1 MIPTSSQIRLFRTRK
16 HYQLRLDRN
25 FSRQVSSSRFHWLHS
40 NKSSSKPPTSAI
52 KVILKKLAPAFRSL
66 CLYPRWSPFYQES
79 LRAPLRP
86 ANAQRAT
93 HTESPSLRACSV
105 RVTCR
110 RRNSHQNR
118 HLTTSSHLQTKQLQV
133 WLGIHKPNHVD
144 VCVQLPQ
151 PWRAAAHTAEP
162 VEQGSGPMGPL
173 NVQFTLPRVQQCRPP

>member
-1 MIPTSSQIRLFRTRK
+1 MHVDS
-16 HYQLRLDRN
+16 
-25 FSRQVSSSRFHWLHS
+25 FSD
-40 NKSSSKPPTSAI
+40 
-52 KVILKKLAPAFRSL
+52 
-66 CLYPRWSPFYQES
+66 E
-79 LRAPLRP
+79 
-86 ANAQRAT
+86 RAT
-93 HTESPSLRACSV
+93 HTESSSFRAYSV

-162 VEQGSGPMGPL
+162 VEQGSGPIRPL
-173 NVQFTLPRVQQCRPP
+173 NVQFTLPRVQQCRPPSETAFLLLDSEDHPKRRRILCQQSWGARLQIRNRRNPTPGSTWTPSPNVQ